1 MALRAQS
8 TGPSCKLN
16 NAAVST
22 DMYRVWGQTQT
33 SSSRTRFL
41 YLPIFLLPSI
51 LMFYRP
57 IFSSSVGLLPWSYS
71 LYTRIV
77 IREYLRV
84 DISITMTIKC
94 AGDMLTTLTRN
105 NSTHTTCVP
114 WPVIGLEKFFPI
126 EFHVQEIL
134 STQFQQ
140 KFNLWRIKIIA
151 NWILNHLI
159 WLLIFCLSERVV
171 NTLKCFA
178 KGIVKLLNVSF

>member
-84 DISITMTIKC
+84 ADIDSQQLHSHYLC
-94 AGDMLTTLTRN
+94 SVTRN
-105 NSTHTTCVP
+105 RTGKIFPYWISRSGNSFYSIP
-114 WPVIGLEKFFPI
+114 AK
-126 EFHVQEIL
+126 VQFVKKKNNREL
-134 STQFQQ
+134 
-140 KFNLWRIKIIA
+140 NLKSPYLII
-151 NWILNHLI
+151 NFLFI
-159 WLLIFCLSERVV
+159 
-171 NTLKCFA
+171 
-178 KGIVKLLNVSF
+178 

>member
-22 DMYRVWGQTQT
+22 DMYRVSGQTQT

-71 LYTRIV
+71 LYTGIV

-84 DISITMTIKC
+84 ADIDSQQ
-94 AGDMLTTLTRN
+94 LHSHYLYSVTRN
-105 NSTHTTCVP
+105 RTGKIFPYWISRSWNSFYSIST
-114 WPVIGLEKFFPI
+114 K
-126 EFHVQEIL
+126 VQ
-134 STQFQQ
+134 
-140 KFNLWRIKIIA
+140 
-151 NWILNHLI
+151 
-159 WLLIFCLSERVV
+159 
-171 NTLKCFA
+171 FA
-178 KGIVKLLNVSF
+178 KKKNNRELNLKSPYLIINFLFIWTCC